1 MMKHFLVASAA
12 VAIAMLGAGPLTAQ
26 QSTIVQKIIVKVNGE
41 IFTQSELEFQQIQTL
56 RDQNRA
62 VRKAEDLSSDPVLR
76 TALAEITPGL
86 LIEAVNELMLV
97 QHGRETGI
105 KFNDAT
111 FAKGLEEM
119 KKSNN
124 ITDDAAFQAAL
135 KQEGITLSDLRVR
148 FERQFIIQNVIGRE
162 LQRNMTLTEEE
173 MRQYFNTHQSEFM
186 KPPTVTLR
194 EILIPVPT
202 ETVNGQAT
210 VNVGVDDAAKEK
222 IAAIRE
228 RAVKGEDY
236 TKLVAEASE
245 SGTKANGGLIG
256 PIAAADLN
264 PAVSQMLEKMQVGD
278 ISEPMRTRAGYQILK
293 LETRSAAEVEAFE
306 KSREQIQQNI
316 LGARVEVERAKFL
329 EKLRLQAVIEW
340 KDDAYKKMY
349 EAARETKGK

>member
-12 VAIAMLGAGPLTAQ
+12 VAIAVLGAGLTAQ

-62 VRKAEDLSSDPVLR
+62 VRKAEDLNSDPALR
-76 TALAEITPGL
+76 TALAEITPAL
-86 LIEAVNELMLV
+86 LVEAVNELMLV

-119 KKSNN
+119 KKNNN
-124 ITDDAAFQAAL
+124 IPDDAALQAAL

-210 VNVGVDDAAKEK
+210 VNVGLDDAAKEK
-222 IAAIRE
+222 ITAIRE

-278 ISEPMRTRAGYQILK
+278 VSEPMRTRAGYQILK

-306 KSREQIQQNI
+306 KSREQIQQHI
-316 LGARVEVERAKFL
+316 LGARVEVEKAKFL

-340 KDDAYKKMY
+340 KDDAFKKMY
-349 EAARETKGK
+349 ETARDTKGK